1 MNISPGLDSYGCCPY
16 DRGVPC
22 LYKSDTG
29 SSSEKHGCCP
39 RGHRCQ
45 QGACSY
51 DEGGV
56 TLSYAPAALL
66 PPLRRSLRSSS
77 CSPKET
83 VSAKDHTT
91 CPCWQQLLPHARV
104 PGGNVLL
111 LPVEYGQVC
120 CPDGSCCAAG
130 YRCEPRWGI
139 CTPTLA
145 GSALN
150 APWIECPD
158 GTYCHR
164 NSTCCFAHSSSSAR
178 SSASLQYACCPH
190 EHAQCCDDGEHCCPR
205 GTQCEHFDQSKGHM
219 CHSLNE
225 EPGQTVLASKKYP
238 SLKSVPGATYPSVPC
253 PTWMVCSSG
262 SCCRNEYGAYRCSPY
277 AGGVCCASGISGCPP
292 NTECVD

>member
-1 MNISPGLDSYGCCPY
+1 MQYAALWFCATFSSTVVLEGAAHGSGVRKCPDGGKCVLGTSCMNISPGLDSYGCCPY

-150 APWIECPD
+150 EGAKGE
-158 GTYCHR
+158 
-164 NSTCCFAHSSSSAR
+164 
-178 SSASLQYACCPH
+178 AS
-190 EHAQCCDDGEHCCPR
+190 PR
-205 GTQCEHFDQSKGHM
+205 
-219 CHSLNE
+219 
-225 EPGQTVLASKKYP
+225 
-238 SLKSVPGATYPSVPC
+238 
-253 PTWMVCSSG
+253 
-262 SCCRNEYGAYRCSPY
+262 
-277 AGGVCCASGISGCPP
+277 
-292 NTECVD
+292 